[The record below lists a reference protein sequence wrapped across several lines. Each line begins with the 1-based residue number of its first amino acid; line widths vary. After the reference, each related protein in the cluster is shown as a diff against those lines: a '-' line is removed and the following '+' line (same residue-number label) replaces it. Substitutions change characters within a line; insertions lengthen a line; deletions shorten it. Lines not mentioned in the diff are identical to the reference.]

1 MPELEIAVEDKSRTM
16 ARVGKTGKKCEEF
29 FSFSKL
35 NGMTKTGNVLLARR
49 RFDVRV
55 KENAPTIRL
64 CILFLHEG
72 IFLLRDFSD

>member
-16 ARVGKTGKKCEEF
+16 ARVGKKGKKCEEF
-29 FSFSKL
+29 FSSKL